1 MELKWAR
8 DLSERELQSRSEKA
22 LVQIDSKHY
31 ADEMRNEGTKELM
44 KLGIAFSGKKV
55 IVTAG

>member
-1 MELKWAR
+1 MGK
-8 DLSERELQSRSEKA
+8 RSFR
-22 LVQIDSKHY
+22 VQIDSKHY

>member
-1 MELKWAR
+1 MGKR
-8 DLSERELQSRSEKA
+8 SFREGITKSFGKA